1 MKKKMA
7 MTVMALAVSAM
18 AGSAFAANESA
29 KTTGSSAPLK
39 MVTKDGTDA
48 LNKPIFNLE
57 QMAKEKGITVE
68 ELIKQLEK
76 EGKLTKGAAT
86 ITKDG
91 DLTTSFSFMK
101 FDANSDNIKTMN
113 LEEMAKEKGISVEE
127 LIKQLE
133 KEGKLTKATATS
145 NPDGTIQGFAVI
157 SLDPENQDG
166 GAFIALDPAM
176 NLEEMAK
183 EKGISVEEL
192 IEQLKEEGKLATNV
206 STTTTINLE
215 EVAKEKG
222 ISVEE
227 LIKQLEKE
235 GAIATGEA
243 ASFTKPAISLE
254 QMAKEKGITVDEL
267 IKQLEKE
274 GKITKGTTVAVPTIK
289 K

>member
-18 AGSAFAANESA
+18 AGSAFAANEPA
-29 KTTGSSAPLK
+29 KTTSSSTPLK
-39 MVTKDGTDA
+39 MVNTDGTDA
-48 LNKPIFNLE
+48 LLKPIFNLE
-57 QMAKEKGITVE
+57 Q
-68 ELIKQLEK
+68 
-76 EGKLTKGAAT
+76 
-86 ITKDG
+86 
-91 DLTTSFSFMK
+91 
-101 FDANSDNIKTMN
+101 
-113 LEEMAKEKGISVEE
+113 MAKEKGISVEE

-145 NPDGTIQGFAVI
+145 NPDGTIPGFAVI
-157 SLDPENQDG
+157 SLDPENKDG

-192 IEQLKEEGKLATNV
+192 IEQLKEEGKLATDV
-206 STTTTINLE
+206 SITTTINLE

-222 ISVEE
+222 ITVEE

-235 GAIATGEA
+235 G
-243 ASFTKPAISLE
+243 
-254 QMAKEKGITVDEL
+254 
-267 IKQLEKE
+267 
-274 GKITKGTTVAVPTIK
+274 KIIKGTTVSVAAIK

>member
-18 AGSAFAANESA
+18 AGSAFAANEPA

-48 LNKPIFNLE
+48 LQKPIFNLE

-76 EGKLTKGAAT
+76 EGKLTK
-86 ITKDG
+86 
-91 DLTTSFSFMK
+91 
-101 FDANSDNIKTMN
+101 
-113 LEEMAKEKGISVEE
+113 
-127 LIKQLE
+127 
-133 KEGKLTKATATS
+133 ATASS
-145 NPDGTIQGFAVI
+145 NPDGTNSGLAVI
-157 SLDPENQDG
+157 ALDPENKDG
-166 GAFIALDPAM
+166 GAFITLAPAM

-206 STTTTINLE
+206 SMTTINLE

-222 ISVEE
+222 ISVEK
-227 LIKQLEKE
+227 LLKQLEKE
-235 GAIATGEA
+235 GTIATGKA
-243 ASFTKPAISLE
+243 ASFTHPAISLE
-254 QMAKEKGITVDEL
+254 QMAKEKGISVEEL
-267 IKQLEKE
+267 IKQFEKE
-274 GKITKGTTVAVPTIK
+274 GKITKGTTISVPAIK

>member
-7 MTVMALAVSAM
+7 LTVMALAVSAM
-18 AGSAFAANESA
+18 AGSAFAANEPA

-39 MVTKDGTDA
+39 MVNTDGTKA
-48 LNKPIFNLE
+48 LFKPIISLE
-57 QMAKEKGITVE
+57 EMAKEKGISVE

-76 EGKLTKGAAT
+76 EGKLTKGTA
-86 ITKDG
+86 INTKDG
-91 DLTTSFSFMK
+91 DLTTSFSFIP
-101 FDANSDNIKTMN
+101 FDGNSDNHKTMN

-127 LIKQLE
+127 LIEQLE

-192 IEQLKEEGKLATNV
+192 IEQLKEKGKLA
-206 STTTTINLE
+206 STAVINLE

-235 GAIATGEA
+235 GKIATGEA
-243 ASFTKPAISLE
+243 ASITLPAISLE
-254 QMAKEKGITVDEL
+254 QMAKEKGISVEEL

-274 GKITKGTTVAVPTIK
+274 GKITRGVTVAPASQK
-289 K
+289 

>member
-7 MTVMALAVSAM
+7 LTVMALAVSAM
-18 AGSAFAANESA
+18 AGSAFAANEPA
-29 KTTGSSAPLK
+29 KTIGSSASLK

-91 DLTTSFSFMK
+91 DLTTSFSFMN

-127 LIKQLE
+127 LIEQLE

-192 IEQLKEEGKLATNV
+192 IKQLKEQGKLA
-206 STTTTINLE
+206 STAVINLE
-215 EVAKEKG
+215 EAAKEKGISVEELIKQLEEEGKIATGEAASFTLPAISLEQMAKEKG

-235 GAIATGEA
+235 G
-243 ASFTKPAISLE
+243 
-254 QMAKEKGITVDEL
+254 
-267 IKQLEKE
+267 
-274 GKITKGTTVAVPTIK
+274 KITRGETVAPASQK
-289 K
+289 

>member
-7 MTVMALAVSAM
+7 MAVMALAVSAM
-18 AGSAFAANESA
+18 AGSAFAANEPA

-39 MVTKDGTDA
+39 MVNTDGTDA
-48 LNKPIFNLE
+48 LLKPIFNLE

-76 EGKLTKGAAT
+76 EGKLTKGAA
-86 ITKDG
+86 INTKDS

-101 FDANSDNIKTMN
+101 FDANSDNSKT
-113 LEEMAKEKGISVEE
+113 I
-127 LIKQLE
+127 
-133 KEGKLTKATATS
+133 
-145 NPDGTIQGFAVI
+145 D
-157 SLDPENQDG
+157 
-166 GAFIALDPAM
+166 
-176 NLEEMAK
+176 LEEMAK

-192 IEQLKEEGKLATNV
+192 IEQLKEEGTLEMIA
-206 STTTTINLE
+206 STTTINLE

-235 GAIATGEA
+235 GTIATGEA
-243 ASFTKPAISLE
+243 ASFTHPSISLE
-254 QMAKEKGITVDEL
+254 QMAKEMGISVEEL

-274 GKITKGTTVAVPTIK
+274 GKITKGTTVSVAAIK

>member
-18 AGSAFAANESA
+18 AGSAFAANKPA

-39 MVTKDGTDA
+39 MVNTDGTDA
-48 LNKPIFNLE
+48 LLKPIF
-57 QMAKEKGITVE
+57 
-68 ELIKQLEK
+68 
-76 EGKLTKGAAT
+76 
-86 ITKDG
+86 
-91 DLTTSFSFMK
+91 S
-101 FDANSDNIKTMN
+101 

-127 LIKQLE
+127 LIEQLE
-133 KEGKLTKATATS
+133 KEGKLTKATDTS

-157 SLDPENQDG
+157 SLDPENKDG

-192 IEQLKEEGKLATNV
+192 IKQLEKEGTIATGEAASFTQPAISLEQM
-206 STTTTINLE
+206 
-215 EVAKEKG
+215 AKEKG

-235 GAIATGEA
+235 G
-243 ASFTKPAISLE
+243 
-254 QMAKEKGITVDEL
+254 
-267 IKQLEKE
+267 
-274 GKITKGTTVAVPTIK
+274 KITKGTTVSVSAIK

>member
-1 MKKKMA
+1 
-7 MTVMALAVSAM
+7 
-18 AGSAFAANESA
+18 
-29 KTTGSSAPLK
+29 SSAPLK

-76 EGKLTKGAAT
+76 EGKLTKAT
-86 ITKDG
+86 T
-91 DLTTSFSFMK
+91 
-101 FDANSDNIKTMN
+101 
-113 LEEMAKEKGISVEE
+113 
-127 LIKQLE
+127 
-133 KEGKLTKATATS
+133 TS

-166 GAFIALDPAM
+166 GAFITLDPTM

-192 IEQLKEEGKLATNV
+192 IKQLKEEGKLAMNA
-206 STTTTINLE
+206 STTTINLE

-235 GAIATGEA
+235 GAISTDEA
-243 ASFTKPAISLE
+243 ASFTPAISLE

-274 GKITKGTTVAVPTIK
+274 GKITKGTTVPVAAIK

>member
-18 AGSAFAANESA
+18 AGSAFAANEPA
-29 KTTGSSAPLK
+29 QTTGSYAPLK

-48 LNKPIFNLE
+48 LNKPILNLE
-57 QMAKEKGITVE
+57 QMAKEKGISVE

-127 LIKQLE
+127 LIEQLE

-192 IEQLKEEGKLATNV
+192 IEQLKEQGKLAT
-206 STTTTINLE
+206 TAFINLE

-235 GAIATGEA
+235 GTIATGEA
-243 ASFTKPAISLE
+243 ASFTHPAISLE
-254 QMAKEKGITVDEL
+254 QMAKEKGISVEEL

-274 GKITKGTTVAVPTIK
+274 GKITRGETVAPASL
-289 K
+289 

>member
-18 AGSAFAANESA
+18 AGSAFAANEPA

-39 MVTKDGTDA
+39 MVNTDGTDA
-48 LNKPIFNLE
+48 LLKPIF
-57 QMAKEKGITVE
+57 
-68 ELIKQLEK
+68 
-76 EGKLTKGAAT
+76 
-86 ITKDG
+86 
-91 DLTTSFSFMK
+91 S
-101 FDANSDNIKTMN
+101 

-157 SLDPENQDG
+157 SLDPENKDG

-235 GAIATGEA
+235 GTIATGEA
-243 ASFTKPAISLE
+243 ASFTQPAISLE

-267 IKQLEKE
+267 IIQLEKE
-274 GKITKGTTVAVPTIK
+274 GKIIKGTTVSVAAIK

>member
-7 MTVMALAVSAM
+7 LTVMALAVSAM
-18 AGSAFAANESA
+18 AGSAFAANEPA

-39 MVTKDGTDA
+39 MVTTDNTNA
-48 LNKPIFNLE
+48 LSKPIISLE

-101 FDANSDNIKTMN
+101 FDANSNNSKPID
-113 LEEMAKEKGISVEE
+113 LDEMAKEKGISVEE
-127 LIKQLE
+127 LIEQLK
-133 KEGKLTKATATS
+133 KEGKLMTGVATS
-145 NPDGTIQGFAVI
+145 SPDGTNPGLTVI
-157 SLDPENQDG
+157 SLDPENKDG

-192 IEQLKEEGKLATNV
+192 IEQLKEKGKLAFTAA
-206 STTTTINLE
+206 INLE

-235 GAIATGEA
+235 GKIATGEA
-243 ASFTKPAISLE
+243 ASFTHPAISLE
-254 QMAKEKGITVDEL
+254 QMAKEKGISVEEL

-274 GKITKGTTVAVPTIK
+274 GKITRGETVAPASL
-289 K
+289 

>member
-18 AGSAFAANESA
+18 TGSAFAANEPA

-39 MVTKDGTDA
+39 MVTTDNTNA
-48 LNKPIFNLE
+48 LSKPIISLE

-76 EGKLTKGAAT
+76 EGKLMKGAA
-86 ITKDG
+86 INTKDG
-91 DLTTSFSFMK
+91 DLTTSFSFIPS
-101 FDANSDNIKTMN
+101 DANSDYSKTIKIN

-127 LIKQLE
+127 LIEQLE

-192 IEQLKEEGKLATNV
+192 IEQLKEEGKLAT
-206 STTTTINLE
+206 TEFINLE
-215 EVAKEKG
+215 EAAKEKG

-235 GAIATGEA
+235 GKIATGEA
-243 ASFTKPAISLE
+243 ASFTHPAISLE
-254 QMAKEKGITVDEL
+254 QMAKEKGISVEEL

-274 GKITKGTTVAVPTIK
+274 GKITRGVTVAPASQK
-289 K
+289 

>member
-7 MTVMALAVSAM
+7 MTVIALAVSAM
-18 AGSAFAANESA
+18 AGSAFAASEPA
-29 KTTGSSAPLK
+29 QTTGSSASLK

-68 ELIKQLEK
+68 ELINQLEK

-101 FDANSDNIKTMN
+101 FDANSDNIKTMS

-127 LIKQLE
+127 LIEQLKE
-133 KEGKLTKATATS
+133 EGKLTEATATS

-192 IEQLKEEGKLATNV
+192 IKQLKEEGKLAMNA
-206 STTTTINLE
+206 STTTINLE

>member
-18 AGSAFAANESA
+18 AGSAFAANEPA

-39 MVTKDGTDA
+39 MVNTDGTKA
-48 LNKPIFNLE
+48 LFNPNFSLE
-57 QMAKEKGITVE
+57 EMAKEKGISVE

-101 FDANSDNIKTMN
+101 FDANNDNHKAMN

-127 LIKQLE
+127 LIEQLE

-145 NPDGTIQGFAVI
+145 SPDGTVQGLAVI
-157 SLDPENQDG
+157 SLDPENKDG

-183 EKGISVEEL
+183 EKGISVEAL
-192 IEQLKEEGKLATNV
+192 IEQLKENATTAV
-206 STTTTINLE
+206 INLE

-235 GAIATGEA
+235 GTIATGEA
-243 ASFTKPAISLE
+243 ASFTLPAISLE
-254 QMAKEKGITVDEL
+254 QMAKEKGISVEEL

-274 GKITKGTTVAVPTIK
+274 GKITRGATVAPSSQK
-289 K
+289 

>member
-18 AGSAFAANESA
+18 AGSAFAANEPA

-57 QMAKEKGITVE
+57 QMAKEKGISVE

-91 DLTTSFSFMK
+91 DLTTSFSFIP
-101 FDANSDNIKTMN
+101 FDANSDNSKPID
-113 LEEMAKEKGISVEE
+113 LDEMAKEKGISVEE
-127 LIKQLE
+127 LIEQLK
-133 KEGKLTKATATS
+133 KEGKVMTGVATS
-145 NPDGTIQGFAVI
+145 SPDGTNPGLTVI
-157 SLDPENQDG
+157 SLDPENKDG

-192 IEQLKEEGKLATNV
+192 IEQLKEDGKLAMYA
-206 STTTTINLE
+206 STAVINLE

-235 GAIATGEA
+235 GTIATGEA
-243 ASFTKPAISLE
+243 ASFTHPAISLE
-254 QMAKEKGITVDEL
+254 QMAKEKGISVEEL

-274 GKITKGTTVAVPTIK
+274 GKITRGETVAPASLK
-289 K
+289 

>member
-18 AGSAFAANESA
+18 AGSAFAASETA

-39 MVTKDGTDA
+39 MVSTDGTDA
-48 LNKPIFNLE
+48 LLKPIFNLE
-57 QMAKEKGITVE
+57 QIAKEKGISVE

-101 FDANSDNIKTMN
+101 FDANSDNSKPI
-113 LEEMAKEKGISVEE
+113 
-127 LIKQLE
+127 
-133 KEGKLTKATATS
+133 
-145 NPDGTIQGFAVI
+145 D
-157 SLDPENQDG
+157 LD
-166 GAFIALDPAM
+166 
-176 NLEEMAK
+176 EMAK

-192 IEQLKEEGKLATNV
+192 IEQLKEDGKLAMKA
-206 STTTTINLE
+206 STAVINLE

-235 GAIATGEA
+235 GTIATGEA
-243 ASFTKPAISLE
+243 ASFTQPAISLE
-254 QMAKEKGITVDEL
+254 QLAKEKGITVDEL

-274 GKITKGTTVAVPTIK
+274 GKITKGTTVSVAAIK

>member
-18 AGSAFAANESA
+18 AGSAFAANEPA
-29 KTTGSSAPLK
+29 QTTGSYAPLK

-48 LNKPIFNLE
+48 LNKPILNLE

-101 FDANSDNIKTMN
+101 FDGNSDNIKTMN

-127 LIKQLE
+127 LIEQLKE
-133 KEGKLTKATATS
+133 EGKLTEATATS

-157 SLDPENQDG
+157 SLDPENEDG

-192 IEQLKEEGKLATNV
+192 IKQLKEEGKLAMNV
-206 STTTTINLE
+206 SMTTINLDE
-215 EVAKEKG
+215 MAKEKG

-235 GAIATGEA
+235 GTIATGEA

-254 QMAKEKGITVDEL
+254 QMAKEKGISVEEL

-274 GKITKGTTVAVPTIK
+274 GKITRGETVAPASLK
-289 K
+289 

>member
-18 AGSAFAANESA
+18 AGSAFAANEPA

-39 MVTKDGTDA
+39 MVNTDGTDA
-48 LNKPIFNLE
+48 LLKPIF
-57 QMAKEKGITVE
+57 
-68 ELIKQLEK
+68 
-76 EGKLTKGAAT
+76 
-86 ITKDG
+86 
-91 DLTTSFSFMK
+91 S
-101 FDANSDNIKTMN
+101 

-127 LIKQLE
+127 LIEQLE

-157 SLDPENQDG
+157 SLDPENKDG
-166 GAFIALDPAM
+166 GAFIALEPAM

-192 IEQLKEEGKLATNV
+192 IEQLEKEGTIATGEAA
-206 STTTTINLE
+206 SFTQPAISLE
-215 EVAKEKG
+215 QMAKEKG

-235 GAIATGEA
+235 G
-243 ASFTKPAISLE
+243 
-254 QMAKEKGITVDEL
+254 
-267 IKQLEKE
+267 
-274 GKITKGTTVAVPTIK
+274 KITKGTTVSVSAIK

>member
-1 MKKKMA
+1 
-7 MTVMALAVSAM
+7 VSAM
-18 AGSAFAANESA
+18 AGSAFAANEPA
-29 KTTGSSAPLK
+29 KTTGTSAPLK
-39 MVTKDGTDA
+39 IVNTDGTDA
-48 LNKPIFNLE
+48 LLKPTFNLE
-57 QMAKEKGITVE
+57 EMAKEKGISVE

-101 FDANSDNIKTMN
+101 FDANSDNIETMN

-127 LIKQLE
+127 LIEQLE

-192 IEQLKEEGKLATNV
+192 IEQLKEDGKLAMYA
-206 STTTTINLE
+206 STTTINLE

-243 ASFTKPAISLE
+243 ASFTHPAISLE

-274 GKITKGTTVAVPTIK
+274 GKITKGTTVSVAAIK

>member
-18 AGSAFAANESA
+18 AGSAFAANEPA

-39 MVTKDGTDA
+39 MVNTDGTDA
-48 LNKPIFNLE
+48 LLKPIFSLE
-57 QMAKEKGITVE
+57 EMAKEKGISVE
-68 ELIKQLEK
+68 ELIEQLEK
-76 EGKLTKGAAT
+76 EGKLTKRVAT

-101 FDANSDNIKTMN
+101 FDANYDNHKMMN

-133 KEGKLTKATATS
+133 KEGTIATGEAASFTQ
-145 NPDGTIQGFAVI
+145 PAI
-157 SLDPENQDG
+157 SL
-166 GAFIALDPAM
+166 
-176 NLEEMAK
+176 
-183 EKGISVEEL
+183 
-192 IEQLKEEGKLATNV
+192 EQM
-206 STTTTINLE
+206 
-215 EVAKEKG
+215 AKEKG

-235 GAIATGEA
+235 G
-243 ASFTKPAISLE
+243 
-254 QMAKEKGITVDEL
+254 
-267 IKQLEKE
+267 
-274 GKITKGTTVAVPTIK
+274 KITKGTTVSVSAIK

>member
-18 AGSAFAANESA
+18 AGSAFAANEPA
-29 KTTGSSAPLK
+29 QTTGSYAPLK

-48 LNKPIFNLE
+48 LNKPILNLE

-127 LIKQLE
+127 LIEQLE

-157 SLDPENQDG
+157 SLDPENEDG

-192 IEQLKEEGKLATNV
+192 IEQLKEQGKLAT
-206 STTTTINLE
+206 TAFINLE

-235 GAIATGEA
+235 GTIATGEA

-254 QMAKEKGITVDEL
+254 QMAKEKGISVEEL

-274 GKITKGTTVAVPTIK
+274 GKITRGETVAPASQK
-289 K
+289 

>member
-1 MKKKMA
+1 
-7 MTVMALAVSAM
+7 
-18 AGSAFAANESA
+18 
-29 KTTGSSAPLK
+29 
-39 MVTKDGTDA
+39 
-48 LNKPIFNLE
+48 
-57 QMAKEKGITVE
+57 
-68 ELIKQLEK
+68 
-76 EGKLTKGAAT
+76 
-86 ITKDG
+86 
-91 DLTTSFSFMK
+91 
-101 FDANSDNIKTMN
+101 
-113 LEEMAKEKGISVEE
+113 
-127 LIKQLE
+127 E

-192 IEQLKEEGKLATNV
+192 IEQLKEEGKLAMNV
-206 STTTTINLE
+206 SLTTINLDE
-215 EVAKEKG
+215 MAKEKG

-235 GAIATGEA
+235 GTIATGEA

-254 QMAKEKGITVDEL
+254 QMAKEKGISVEEL

-274 GKITKGTTVAVPTIK
+274 GKITRGETVAPASQK
-289 K
+289 

>member
-7 MTVMALAVSAM
+7 LTVIALAVSAM
-18 AGSAFAANESA
+18 AGSAFAANEPA
-29 KTTGSSAPLK
+29 QTTGSSAPLK

-57 QMAKEKGITVE
+57 QMAKEKGISVE

-91 DLTTSFSFMK
+91 DLTTSFSFMN
-101 FDANSDNIKTMN
+101 FDANSANSKMMN

-127 LIKQLE
+127 LIEQLK
-133 KEGKLTKATATS
+133 KEGKLTEATATS

-157 SLDPENQDG
+157 SLDPENKDG

-192 IEQLKEEGKLATNV
+192 IKQLKEEGKLAMNV
-206 STTTTINLE
+206 SMT
-215 EVAKEKG
+215 
-222 ISVEE
+222 
-227 LIKQLEKE
+227 
-235 GAIATGEA
+235 
-243 ASFTKPAISLE
+243 
-254 QMAKEKGITVDEL
+254 
-267 IKQLEKE
+267 
-274 GKITKGTTVAVPTIK
+274 
-289 K
+289 